1 MMHCLQINQI
11 KNIGILFIIISI
23 MIPFFCKVSNAAEA
37 YAINVYTL
45 DDIQRAYQEYEQNES
60 EILEKIGTF
69 RPRGEWESESA
80 YQKEKM
86 AHDMKRNVAFNK
98 LSFPLENNKFK
109 LRIDNCY
116 IVQEKSNYHVDD
128 QQLSQFKIKCREC
141 IPRSLSE
148 VINNDSYNYI
158 NAKRAFGGRSY
169 TLRLPSG
176 EQVTYSLPED
186 RKILMFKSLEGNLS
200 GSIKIKSQSYNKIF
214 KIFGAEDKHK
224 HKYSF
229 TCPIQFAKF
238 LKPLIAV
245 GCPVGLELDFS
256 NNKVQKLHV
265 IYQETKILSVK

>member
-1 MMHCLQINQI
+1 MHCFQINQI
-11 KNIGILFIIISI
+11 KNIVILFITISI

-45 DDIQRAYQEYEQNES
+45 DDIQRAYQEYEQKES

-80 YQKEKM
+80 YAKEKM
-86 AHDMKRNVAFNK
+86 AHDMKRNAAFNK
-98 LSFPLENNKFK
+98 LSLPLEDNSFK
-109 LRIDNCY
+109 LRMDNCY

-128 QQLSQFKIKCREC
+128 QQLSQFSIKCREC
-141 IPRSLSE
+141 VPRSFSE
-148 VINNDSYNYI
+148 VIKNDRYNYI
-158 NAKRAFGGRSY
+158 KAKRAFGGRSY

-186 RKILMFKSLEGNLS
+186 RKILMFESLEGNLS
-200 GSIKIKSQSYNKIF
+200 GTISFKSKSFDKIF
-214 KIFGAEDKHK
+214 KIFGADYKHK

-245 GCPVGLELDFS
+245 GSPVGLELDFS

-265 IYQETKILSVK
+265 IYKETKILSVK

>member
-11 KNIGILFIIISI
+11 KNIAILFIIISI

-128 QQLSQFKIKCREC
+128 QQLSQFSIKCKEC
-141 IPRSLSE
+141 VPWSLSE
-148 VINNDSYNYI
+148 VKNNDSYNYT

>member
-1 MMHCLQINQI
+1 MHCLQINQI
-11 KNIGILFIIISI
+11 KNIVILFITISI

-37 YAINVYTL
+37 YAINAYTL
-45 DDIQRAYQEYEQNES
+45 DDIQRAYQKYEQKES
-60 EILEKIGTF
+60 EVLEKIGTF
-69 RPRGEWESESA
+69 RPREEWESESA
-80 YQKEKM
+80 YEKEKM

-109 LRIDNCY
+109 LRMDNCY

-128 QQLSQFKIKCREC
+128 QQLSQFKIKCRKC
-141 IPRSLSE
+141 VPRSLSE

-176 EQVTYSLPED
+176 EQVTYSLTKD
-186 RKILMFKSLEGNLS
+186 RKILMFGSLKGNLS
-200 GSIKIKSQSYNKIF
+200 GTILFKSKSFDKIF
-214 KIFGAEDKHK
+214 KIFGAEDKNK

-245 GCPVGLELDFS
+245 GAPVSLELDFS

-265 IYQETKILSVK
+265 IYKETKILSVK